1 MFVNICPMHL
11 SAPMSGTNILII
23 DNLFLDWEHFLNGTI
38 ILIDIAAKNIYKRP
52 ITDDQYY

>member
-1 MFVNICPMHL
+1 MFVNICSMHL

-23 DNLFLDWEHFLNGTI
+23 DNLFLDWEQFLNGTI
-38 ILIDIAAKNIYKRP
+38 ILIDIAPKNIYKRP